1 MKNKRL
7 IYKILDQFRSL
18 FLNGILII
26 LPIGITIMI
35 FNAIFKIVKNWL
47 SPLQHILPISFQDVP
62 QAEFI
67 LALALILVVGFISKV
82 FFLKSILHKFEFL
95 IFKIP
100 LVRPIYSGIKQLVE
114 ALTDQGKISFK
125 TVVMAEFPTAGSYC
139 LGFLTGESLD
149 AVTPD
154 KSKRYYNIFIPTT
167 PNPTTGFF
175 ILMPEEK
182 IINTDL
188 TRHEAMTMIISGGII
203 KPDRFI

>member
-1 MKNKRL
+1 MKNKSL

-26 LPIGITIMI
+26 LPIGITVMI

-47 SPLQHILPISFQDVP
+47 SPLQHILPIDFQKVP
-62 QAEFI
+62 QAEFV
-67 LALALILVVGFISKV
+67 LALVLILVMGFISKI
-82 FFLKSILHKFEFL
+82 FFLKSIIHRFEYL

-100 LVRPIYSGIKQLVE
+100 LVRPTYSGIKQIVE

-125 TVVMAEFPTAGSYC
+125 TVVMAEFPTTGSYC
-139 LGFLTGESLD
+139 IGFLTGETSEII
-149 AVTPD
+149 TPD
-154 KSKRYYNIFIPTT
+154 KTKRYYNIFIPTT

>member
-1 MKNKRL
+1 MKNKSL

-26 LPIGITIMI
+26 LPIGITVMI

-47 SPLQHILPISFQDVP
+47 SPLQHILPIDFQKVP
-62 QAEFI
+62 QAEFV
-67 LALALILVVGFISKV
+67 LALVLILVMGFISKI
-82 FFLKSILHKFEFL
+82 FFLKSIIHRFEYL

-100 LVRPIYSGIKQLVE
+100 LVRPTYSGIKQIVE

-125 TVVMAEFPTAGSYC
+125 TVVMAEFPTTGSYC
-139 LGFLTGESLD
+139 IGFLTGETSETI
-149 AVTPD
+149 TPD
-154 KSKRYYNIFIPTT
+154 KTKRYYNIFIPTT

-182 IINTDL
+182 VINTDL
-188 TRHEAMTMIISGGII
+188 TRHEAMTMIISGV
-203 KPDRFI
+203 